1 MWPNSKYKITYW
13 LYTDLYFAFYAHFL
27 IGRHVFNPLINQSIN
42 DIIEQI
48 CKTNHHRWKF
58 ANAPHNAQHKYPVF
72 KLLQLSLW
80 IYIYIYICAG
90 MQLLFN
96 VTTLIRNTFPAFK
109 DLNAKTR
116 SSIPYK
122 AAVQCQCPTSLP
134 SATQVWLVWRRINV
148 LYSNHT
154 IFFPP
159 SILLPG
165 GMPKIAKHW
174 QKCSRILQLMFSKQY
189 TRSL

>member
-1 MWPNSKYKITYW
+1 MS
-13 LYTDLYFAFYAHFL
+13 L
-27 IGRHVFNPLINQSIN
+27 IRLSIN
-42 DIIEQI
+42 RSMILLSRSAKQIITGESLQM
-48 CKTNHHRWKF
+48 HHTMHSTSIQF
-58 ANAPHNAQHKYPVF
+58 
-72 KLLQLSLW
+72 LSCFNYLCE
-80 IYIYIYICAG
+80 YIYIYICAG

-96 VTTLIRNTFPAFK
+96 VTTLSRNTFPAFK